1 MLFQTTRLR
10 IQALIQAVILLSG
23 CYLQVSSA
31 ASSITFPGVGELKL
45 TQQEVP
51 ETANFDELCV
61 SEYRVNA
68 TVADWSSNDLKALSV
83 ESIAQMNEALGI
95 SPTFNG
101 KFYFVS
107 NEGNKGINDLRA

>member
-10 IQALIQAVILLSG
+10 IPTLIQAVILLSS
-23 CYLQVSSA
+23 CYIQVSASA

-61 SEYRVNA
+61 SEYGVNA
-68 TVADWSSNDLKALSV
+68 TVADWSNDLKALSV
-83 ESIAQMNEALGI
+83 ESIIAQMNEALGI
-95 SPTFNG
+95 SPTFYNE
-101 KFYFVS
+101 KIYFVS
-107 NEGNKGINDLRA
+107 N